1 MKTLFEIFL
10 LQRHRQNTRA
20 AIAVT
25 AHPLVFKYGKLLRKA
40 LTSWSSGVLWHNAGL
55 AIADIPTNEIPITC
69 QTKGKVLLHGNKRW
83 SKEVEDII

>member
-25 AHPLVFKYGKLLRKA
+25 VHPLVFKYGKLLRKA
-40 LTSWSSGVLWHNAGL
+40 LTTWSSGVLWHNAGL
-55 AIADIPTNEIPITC
+55 AIVDIPTNEIPIMC
-69 QTKGKVLLHGNKRW
+69 QAKGKVLLHGNKRW
-83 SKEVEDII
+83 DEENEDII

>member
-40 LTSWSSGVLWHNAGL
+40 LTTWSSGVLWHNAGL

-69 QTKGKVLLHGNKRW
+69 QAKGKYCLHGVKRRN
-83 SKEVEDII
+83 ENDEDVI